1 MTGPSEDAE
10 EKYPQPT
17 APAWYRRTV
26 VVTGGTRG
34 LGRAIS
40 LRYAEPSTLLVLNY
54 ANDDAAA
61 RKVAAE
67 VESQG
72 ARAVLIKGDIGERRT
87 AEALVSAAVE
97 SSGHIDVLV
106 HNAFHRT
113 WHDPLDLDLPEL
125 EAAFR
130 VGPIAVALAAQVAAG
145 HFSNSGGS
153 IICTSSLAT
162 TRIFSI
168 RGGVGYFPMAAAK
181 GALEVT
187 VRYLAARLGA
197 SNVRVNGVSA
207 GWIDTAA
214 EVRPDVARAIDRIVR
229 RTPLGRIASTADIAD
244 VVYAL
249 STHDMRWV
257 SGQVLVADGGLSII

>member
-1 MTGPSEDAE
+1 
-10 EKYPQPT
+10 
-17 APAWYRRTV
+17 V

-40 LRYAEPSTLLVLNY
+40 LRYAEPSALLVLNY
-54 ANDDAAA
+54 VNDDEAA

-67 VESQG
+67 VEDQG
-72 ARAVLIKGDIGERRT
+72 AHAVLIKGDIGERET

-97 SSGHIDVLV
+97 ASGHIDVLV

-125 EAAFR
+125 ESAFR
-130 VGPIAVALAAQVAAG
+130 VGPIAVALAAQVAAR

-162 TRIFSI
+162 TRIFSVH
-168 RGGVGYFPMAAAK
+168 GGVGYFPMAAAK

-197 SNVRVNGVSA
+197 SNIRVNGVSA
-207 GWIDTAA
+207 GWLDTAS
-214 EVRPDVARAIDRIVR
+214 EVRPELAQAADRIAG
-229 RTPLGRIASTADIAD
+229 RTPLGRIASPAD
-244 VVYAL
+244 VADVIYAL
-249 STHDMRWV
+249 ASREMRWV
-257 SGQVLVADGGLSII
+257 TGQVLVADGGLSII